1 MDSLFSFERLI
12 LLLIPLLFIFGG
24 IYTWITAMR
33 GRIGKGENP
42 LKKQMTE
49 EAFRKHRKR
58 EIISGTVV
66 SLGMIALGAWL
77 LYHWIFGPAQ
87 H

>member
-24 IYTWITAMR
+24 IYAWITALR

-42 LKKQMTE
+42 LKKQMS
-49 EAFRKHRKR
+49 FHCKHTHLH
-58 EIISGTVV
+58 E
-66 SLGMIALGAWL
+66 
-77 LYHWIFGPAQ
+77 YIFCYQSMEVNEHGS
-87 H
+87 

>member
-24 IYTWITAMR
+24 IYAWITALR

-42 LKKQMTE
+42 LKKQSAE
-49 EAFRKHRKR
+49 YAGVRNRR
-58 EIISGTVV
+58 YIS
-66 SLGMIALGAWL
+66 
-77 LYHWIFGPAQ
+77 
-87 H
+87 